1 MQCGKVTDVRLIKTN
16 KAGKGNVYAYVEFAS
31 TKGVEKAL
39 RLDRSMLTGRPM
51 FVSPFKEKRSGDYGS
66 TIQKV
71 SESGEV
77 QKGCGVGRGK
87 RSMKRWRG
95 KRWEKT
101 RRDDM

>member
-66 TIQKV
+66 TTQKV
-71 SESGEV
+71 SESGEEV
-77 QKGCGVGRGK
+77 VEWEGEEVDEKVEREEVGEDKKG
-87 RSMKRWRG
+87 
-95 KRWEKT
+95 
-101 RRDDM
+101 

>member
-66 TIQKV
+66 TTQKV
-71 SESGEV
+71 SESGEEV
-77 QKGCGVGRGK
+77 VEWEGGRG
-87 RSMKRWRG
+87 G
-95 KRWEKT
+95 
-101 RRDDM
+101 